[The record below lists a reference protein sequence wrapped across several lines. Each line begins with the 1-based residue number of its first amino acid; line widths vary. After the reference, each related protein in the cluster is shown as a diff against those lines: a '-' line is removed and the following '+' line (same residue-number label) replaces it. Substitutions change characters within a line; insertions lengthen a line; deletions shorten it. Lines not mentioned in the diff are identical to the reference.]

1 MEQIM
6 KHMGLNILLLVLS
19 LWMHPQFGFAGE
31 RLPVFV
37 SIAPQ
42 QYFVQQIGKE
52 LVDVSALVEPGA
64 GPHTYEPKP
73 QQMAALSKA
82 RLYFAIGVEF
92 EKAWLRR
99 IAATNPQMKIVHTD
113 QDIPKIPMAVHHYH
127 GHEKID
133 SAPHKD
139 HETNSHKHKS
149 ESHNLTGQPDNHHHH
164 DHGSSDPHIWLSPP
178 LVKLQART
186 ILHALQEAD
195 PDHGNIYEANYK
207 QFIDE
212 IDNLDAEL
220 RAMFAGKQGLQF
232 MVFHPA
238 WGYFAQAY
246 NLRQIPVEVEGKDP
260 KPQELRALIEHAR
273 STGTTVIFVQ
283 PQFSSRNAETVAR
296 EINGRV
302 VFADPLEK
310 DWLANLKVIAGE
322 FKAALK

>member
-1 MEQIM
+1 M
-6 KHMGLNILLLVLS
+6 KHMGLKILLLVFS
-19 LWMHPQFGFAGE
+19 LCVYPQSGFAGE

-42 QYFVQQIGKE
+42 QYFVQQIGKD
-52 LVDVSALVEPGA
+52 LVDVSVLVEPGA
-64 GPHTYEPKP
+64 SPHTYEPKP
-73 QQMAALSKA
+73 QQMAALSKT

-99 IAATNPQMKIVHTD
+99 IAATNPHMKIVHTD
-113 QDIPKIPMAVHHYH
+113 QDIPKIKMVVHHH
-127 GHEKID
+127 HDREKID
-133 SAPHKD
+133 STPHD
-139 HETNSHKHKS
+139 HHEADSQKHKS
-149 ESHNLTGQPDNHHHH
+149 DDHHHHHH
-164 DHGSSDPHIWLSPP
+164 DHGSPDPHIWLSPP
-178 LVKLQART
+178 LVKVQART

-195 PDHGNIYEANYK
+195 PVHGNIYEANYK

-212 IDNLDAEL
+212 IDTLDAEL

-246 NLRQIPVEVEGKDP
+246 NLRQVPVEVEGKDP
-260 KPQELRALIEHAR
+260 KPQELRTLIEHAR
-273 STGTTVIFVQ
+273 STGITVIFVQ

-302 VFADPLEK
+302 VFADPLAK
-310 DWLANLKVIAGE
+310 DWHANLKVIAGE

>member
-1 MEQIM
+1 M
-6 KHMGLNILLLVLS
+6 KHMGFKILLLVLS
-19 LWMHPQFGFAGE
+19 LCVHLQSGFAGE

-52 LVDVSALVEPGA
+52 LVDVSILVAPGA
-64 GPHTYEPKP
+64 SPHTYEPKP
-73 QQMAALSKA
+73 QQMAALSKT

-99 IAATNPQMKIVHTD
+99 IAASNPQMKIVHTD
-113 QDIPKIPMAVHHYH
+113 QDVPKIPMAAHHH
-127 GHEKID
+127 HDHEKMD
-133 SAPHKD
+133 SAPHKH
-139 HETNSHKHKS
+139 HETNSHKHES
-149 ESHNLTGQPDNHHHH
+149 ESHDSTGHTDNHHHH
-164 DHGSSDPHIWLSPP
+164 DHGSLDPHIWLSPP
-178 LVKLQART
+178 LVKLQARA
-186 ILHALQEAD
+186 ILLALQEAD
-195 PDHGNIYEANYK
+195 PVHGDIYEANYK

-246 NLRQIPVEVEGKDP
+246 NLRQVPVEVEGKDP
-260 KPQELRALIEHAR
+260 KPQELQALIEHAR
-273 STGTTVIFVQ
+273 SIGTIIIFVQ

-302 VFADPLEK
+302 VFADPLAK
-310 DWLANLKVIAGE
+310 DWLANLQAVASE